1 MSPAKPSDNL
11 SMTAQTI
18 DLSSSVKALR
28 SSRTYD
34 EAKAVEVAAGVEG
47 FAAGSAQLLVSMEQ
61 SLER

>member
-1 MSPAKPSDNL
+1 
-11 SMTAQTI
+11 MTAQPI

-47 FAAGSAQLLVSMEQ
+47 FAAGVVQLLVPMKQ

>member
-1 MSPAKPSDNL
+1 
-11 SMTAQTI
+11 MTAQTI
-18 DLSSSVKALR
+18 DLSSLVKGLR

-47 FAAGSAQLLVSMEQ
+47 FAAGAAQLLVSMEQ